1 MKNNKYKPMKTN
13 YLYKAIT
20 GLFFPILLVGFS
32 HSFFAQ
38 ETLPTTLDP
47 SKMTYNQISQSL
59 KLFVYPSK
67 GQSNDKQKADE
78 LECYKWAMEQSGVDP
93 MNTTKTQAAPAQEG
107 PTGAGV
113 VGAAKGAAVGAALGS
128 INGNAGEGAAAGAIV
143 GGLAA
148 RRRGKQ
154 AQAQQNQQ
162 AQANAV
168 ATDQAK
174 IDNFKKAFSVC
185 IEGKGYTIK

>member
-1 MKNNKYKPMKTN
+1 MKTN
-13 YLYKAIT
+13 YFSKAVN
-20 GLFFPILLVGFS
+20 GFKILALMLCFS
-32 HSFFAQ
+32 NTIHAQ
-38 ETLPTTLDP
+38 TTPLPTTLDP

-67 GQSNDKQKADE
+67 GQSQDKQKADE
-78 LECYKWAMEQSGVDP
+78 FECYKWAMEQSGVDP
-93 MNTTKTQAAPAQEG
+93 MNMQKTQAAPAQEG

-113 VGAAKGAAVGAALGS
+113 VGGAKGAAVGAALGS

-162 AQANAV
+162 AEANAT

-174 IDNFKKAFSVC
+174 IDNYKKAFSVC

>member
-1 MKNNKYKPMKTN
+1 MKSN
-13 YLYKAIT
+13 YISNAVN
-20 GLFFPILLVGFS
+20 GLFILVLVLGFS
-32 HSFFAQ
+32 TSFFAQ
-38 ETLPTTLDP
+38 TTPLPTTLDP

-67 GQSNDKQKADE
+67 GQSQDKQKADE
-78 LECYKWAMEQSGVDP
+78 FECYKWAMEQSGIDP
-93 MNTTKTQAAPAQEG
+93 MNMPKTEAAPKQEG

-113 VGAAKGAAVGAALGS
+113 GGAAKGAAVGAALGS

-143 GGLAA
+143 GGLAG
-148 RRRGKQ
+148 RRKGKQ
-154 AQAQQNQQ
+154 VQAQQNQQ
-162 AQANAV
+162 AEATAT

-174 IDNFKKAFSVC
+174 IDSFKKAFSVC

>member
-1 MKNNKYKPMKTN
+1 MKTN
-13 YLYKAIT
+13 YLSKAAN
-20 GLFFPILLVGFS
+20 GLYILVLLLGFS
-32 HSFFAQ
+32 NAIHSQ
-38 ETLPTTLDP
+38 TTPLPTTLDP

-67 GQSNDKQKADE
+67 GQSKDKQKADE
-78 LECYKWAMEQSGVDP
+78 YACYKWAMEQSGVDP
-93 MNTTKTQAAPAQEG
+93 MSTTKTEVAPKQEG

-113 VGAAKGAAVGAALGS
+113 TGAAKGAIVGTAIGSVSGDAGKGAAY
-128 INGNAGEGAAAGAIV
+128 GAIV
-143 GGLAA
+143 GGVAG
-148 RRRGKQ
+148 RRKGKQ

-162 AQANAV
+162 AEATAT

-174 IDNFKKAFSVC
+174 IDSFKKAFSVC

>member
-1 MKNNKYKPMKTN
+1 MKTN
-13 YLYKAIT
+13 YLSKVANGLYILVFV
-20 GLFFPILLVGFS
+20 LFFS
-32 HSFFAQ
+32 QSFFAQ
-38 ETLPTTLDP
+38 EKLPTTLDP

-67 GQSNDKQKADE
+67 GQSQDKQKADE
-78 LECYKWAMEQSGVDP
+78 LECYKWAMVQSGVDP
-93 MNTTKTQAAPAQEG
+93 MNLPKTEAAPKQEG

-113 VGAAKGAAVGAALGS
+113 GGAAKGAAGGALVGAVT
-128 INGNAGEGAAAGAIV
+128 GNAGEGAAVGAIV
-143 GGLAA
+143 GGLAG
-148 RRRGKQ
+148 RRKGKQ

-162 AQANAV
+162 AQATAT

-174 IDNFKKAFSVC
+174 IDSFKKAFSVC

>member
-1 MKNNKYKPMKTN
+1 MKTK
-13 YLYKAIT
+13 YLSKAAK
-20 GLFFPILLVGFS
+20 GLFILVLVLGFS
-32 HSFFAQ
+32 QTIFAQ
-38 ETLPTTLDP
+38 TTPLPTTLDP

-67 GQSNDKQKADE
+67 GQSQDKQKADE
-78 LECYKWAMEQSGVDP
+78 LECYKWAMEQSGIDP
-93 MNTTKTQAAPAQEG
+93 MNMTKTQAAPKQEG

-113 VGAAKGAAVGAALGS
+113 GGAAKGAAVGAALGS

-148 RRRGKQ
+148 RRKGKQ

-162 AQANAV
+162 AEATAT

-174 IDNFKKAFSVC
+174 IDSFKKAFTVC

>member
-1 MKNNKYKPMKTN
+1 MKTN
-13 YLYKAIT
+13 YLYKVVN
-20 GLFFPILLVGFS
+20 GLFILVLVLGFS
-32 HSFFAQ
+32 QSFFAQ
-38 ETLPTTLDP
+38 EKLPTTLDP

-67 GQSNDKQKADE
+67 GQSQEKQKADE
-78 LECYKWAMEQSGVDP
+78 YACYKWAMEQSGVDP
-93 MNTTKTQAAPAQEG
+93 MNMPKTEAAPKQEG

-113 VGAAKGAAVGAALGS
+113 SGAAKGALVGTAIGAVT
-128 INGNAGEGAAAGAIV
+128 GNAGEGAAVGAIA
-143 GGLAA
+143 GGVAG
-148 RRRGKQ
+148 RRKGKQ

-162 AQANAV
+162 AQATAA

-174 IDNFKKAFSVC
+174 MDSFKKAFTVC

>member
-1 MKNNKYKPMKTN
+1 MKTN
-13 YLYKAIT
+13 YLPRAIT
-20 GLFFPILLVGFS
+20 RLFVTMLFFVCSQIVL
-32 HSFFAQ
+32 AQ
-38 ETLPTTLDP
+38 TTPLPTTLDP

-67 GQSNDKQKADE
+67 GQSQDKQKADE
-78 LECYKWAMEQSGVDP
+78 YECYKWAIEQSGVDP
-93 MNTTKTQAAPAQEG
+93 MNMTKTQAPPPQEG

-113 VGAAKGAAVGAALGS
+113 GGAAKGALVGAALGS
-128 INGNAGEGAAAGAIV
+128 IGGNAGDGAAAGAIV
-143 GGLAA
+143 GGLAG
-148 RRRGKQ
+148 RRKGKQ

-162 AQANAV
+162 AQATAT

-174 IDNFKKAFSVC
+174 IDSFKKAFSVC